1 MKRLLTIISV
11 ILFAAAGFAQRPM
24 TLEECI
30 DSALSR
36 NPALNAAALDVERAR
51 LMKGTAFDPPFTGIT
66 LKQETTGGG
75 GPENGVMFS
84 QEFDFPTVYTA
95 RGRQLDALYNL
106 EQNRFRIEAAAVA
119 GQVREV
125 YQAALY
131 RVTLLRLS
139 DDLGRQYEHFLQL
152 AQTRFKE
159 GETGRLEVMNAE
171 RVYEKNQLERQ
182 VLHTELATEI
192 AALKRLICCTEEIMI
207 ADTVQTL
214 IPYAPTDFDFS
225 TSLRGEEAAG
235 QIAVADREIAL
246 AKNQFLPGISLG
258 ATVQALIK
266 SFNPYH
272 IERERFRQGNFM
284 GFEVG
289 ITVPLFFGAQN
300 SRLKAANAE
309 REAARLRY
317 EYAGMEAENEL
328 NALHTTLGSIN
339 DRLTYLTE
347 TAIPRADEIRR
358 IAEVSYGFG
367 EIDYME
373 YINNIETAF
382 AVYREYADTVNEY
395 NRTVIKIKD
404 LTAKR

>member
-11 ILFAAAGFAQRPM
+11 ILFAAVGFAQRPM

-214 IPYAPTDFDFS
+214 LPYAPTDFDFS

-317 EYAGMEAENEL
+317 EYAGLEAENEL
-328 NALHTTLGSIN
+328 NALHATLGSIN